1 MNIIIPCND
10 DEDWKIWEQMY
21 AVENGWRSASIES
34 ASRPMAF
41 MIDGSKLEREG
52 KAERESQKAFHMFS
66 TKNLYLLHFVVTKFS
81 WLGTTGEFC
90 LLYYWVKCSA
100 YKYLSMRRSYFY
112 GRQYCYQWRNN

>member
-66 TKNLYLLHFVVTKFS
+66 TKNLYLLHFVEYAIFYM
-81 WLGTTGEFC
+81 WWQNFLG
-90 LLYYWVKCSA
+90 WVQRENFA
-100 YKYLSMRRSYFY
+100 FY
-112 GRQYCYQWRNN
+112 TIG